1 MRNVLGDEH
10 YSSFPRTTL
19 FDRIGMSSAVIE
31 TDASGTFAASS
42 FMYATARDWAR
53 LGQLYVQDGI
63 WNGTRILPDGWV
75 AYTRTPAP
83 ADAART
89 YGAHFWLKIPDE
101 YGPSRT
107 TLPGDTCHAAGHEG
121 QFVTIIP
128 SRQVVIVRLGK
139 TRYERVW
146 DQTAFV
152 HRILNALDASS
163 GSR

>member
-1 MRNVLGDEH
+1 
-10 YSSFPRTTL
+10 
-19 FDRIGMSSAVIE
+19 MSSAVLE

-53 LGQLYVQDGI
+53 FGQLYVQDGV

-83 ADAART
+83 ADATRA
-89 YGAHFWLKIPDE
+89 YGAHFWLTIPDE
-101 YGPSRT
+101 YGASHT
-107 TLPGDTCHAAGHEG
+107 ALPGDTFHAAGHEG

-139 TRYERVW
+139 TRYEGVW
-146 DQTAFV
+146 DQTSFV
-152 HRILNALDASS
+152 SRVLSALDPPSS
-163 GSR
+163 RDATPRSDR